1 MASSSVTAWCGLR
14 DSSGVTQPHA
24 AGADRLVQRTHDQRQ
39 AGVARHPVAEGDHLG
54 KILLGVDVQQRHRR
68 ALGEERL
75 LREAQ
80 HDRRILAAGHNKA
93 VPLEVLSV
101 LSGDSEVDVRAAV
114 ADKRKLSVELF
125 RRLAADPDD
134 GVRTRVAYNRK
145 TPVDLLRALVNDP
158 ADLVRDAARAAL
170 ARRADQ

>member
-1 MASSSVTAWCGLR
+1 MIESAEEFVRLRTSSNP
-14 DSSGVTQPHA
+14 D
-24 AGADRLVQRTHDQRQ
+24 DY
-39 AGVARHPVAEGDHLG
+39 
-54 KILLGVDVQQRHRR
+54 RR
-68 ALGEERL
+68 AAHEEAPLQVWLEVIERFPEM
-75 LREAQ
+75 RSWVA
-80 HDRRILAAGHNKA
+80 HNKA